1 MFNIFLLINRSAD
14 SISGSI
20 IKQASLDESVQ
31 MDTPPRSPPEP
42 PADEE
47 LLGMVAPVPTQL
59 KERPEMTARQR
70 WHWAY
75 NQIIMQLNV
84 CKIKTYKYIF
94 NFWMKMTETTKII
107 VKELLILCFKF
118 RSLNRSRRDS
128 LKRRSMIAGA
138 TFGKMRWCRQ

>member
-1 MFNIFLLINRSAD
+1 
-14 SISGSI
+14 
-20 IKQASLDESVQ
+20 

-84 CKIKTYKYIF
+84 CKIKIYKYILKF
-94 NFWMKMTETTKII
+94 SRMKMTERIKII
-107 VKELLILCFKF
+107 AKEFF
-118 RSLNRSRRDS
+118 VLNFDH
-128 LKRRSMIAGA
+128 
-138 TFGKMRWCRQ
+138 